1 MAETSVR
8 DRFHYFIGIDISTQT
23 VTVLLVGVRRSGAKL
38 EEVLLCDEWCAS
50 RRWAEEVDRKSPR
63 VWVRLVRELIG
74 ELARKCELVPEVT
87 AIGVS
92 TAFPGNFVV
101 LKDGSIDPRFV
112 SLYDNTDDAGLCGE
126 AYEDLLALAES
137 CTLNRM
143 WPGNMAVG
151 LVHLIKTQG
160 LDLENVVAVLPPN
173 TAFSYALL
181 QEAGAP
187 VEATVLPTDF
197 TQAVIGGLYDA
208 KEGSL
213 LPEAVARLLEGC
225 VAKFDASR
233 IRGLLPRAVPSWQ
246 NTVPSSALGSVQ
258 ELLGLPKLTAV
269 SVGAGDSPLGALALG
284 ADADTIINVRGS
296 SDSPVLTVPRPEPRH
311 SGRETVL
318 HYPMPTLASLSGS
331 PWCVVAPILRSGK
344 VWDWVKRLRFAGDD
358 PEADAE
364 LERLAGRALKRRL
377 RCRVPPLRF
386 DTALGGE
393 RAPDWDP
400 HATGRIC
407 GITEVHDIGDIA
419 LAALEGLSVR
429 LAACIRQMESRYNVC
444 PRNVVLAG
452 GPARNDLWS
461 WITGLFLGKEIYR
474 GQFTQASALGAAML
488 GYAAS
493 LSGCESVEQVSRE
506 LSELAV
512 LVRQH
517 PAVRP
522 VSVLPADEELRDLEA
537 DYKRQIALL
546 CGEI

>member
-1 MAETSVR
+1 MSATTYSL
-8 DRFHYFIGIDISTQT
+8 GLDISTQT
-23 VTVLLVGVRRSGAKL
+23 VTVLLMGVRRSGADL
-38 EEVLLCDEWCAS
+38 EEVLLCEEWCAS
-50 RRWAEEVDRKSPR
+50 SRWAEEVHRKSPR
-63 VWVRLVRELIG
+63 VWVQLVRELID
-74 ELARKCELVPEVT
+74 ELGRKCSLVQEVT

-101 LKDGSIDPRFV
+101 LKDGSLDPRFV
-112 SLYDNTDDAGLCGE
+112 SLYDNTDDAVVCGG
-126 AYEDLLALAES
+126 AYEDLLALAEN

-151 LVHLIKTQG
+151 LVHLVKTEG
-160 LDLENVVAVLPPN
+160 LDLENVLAVLPPN
-173 TAFSYALL
+173 TVFSYALL
-181 QEAGAP
+181 QEAGAA

-208 KEGSL
+208 RVGAP
-213 LPEAVARLLEGC
+213 LPKVVARLMEGC
-225 VAKFDASR
+225 LARFDASR
-233 IRGLLPRAVPSWQ
+233 VRGLLPRAVPSWQ
-246 NTVPSSALGSVQ
+246 NTVPSSALGNVRA
-258 ELLGLPKLTAV
+258 LLGLPSMRAV

-296 SDSPVLTVPRPEPRH
+296 SDSPVLTVSEPEPKR
-311 SGRETVL
+311 GERETVL
-318 HYPMPTLASLSGS
+318 HYPMPTMASLSGS

-344 VWDWVKRLRFAGDD
+344 VWDWVRRLRFAGDD
-358 PEADAE
+358 PEADAG
-364 LERLAGRALKRRL
+364 LERLAGQALKRRL

-400 HATGRIC
+400 HAAGRIC

-444 PRNVVLAG
+444 PRKMVLAG

-493 LSGCESVEQVSRE
+493 VSSCANEEQVSRQ
-506 LSELAV
+506 LRELAI
-512 LVRQH
+512 LVHQH

-522 VSVLPADEELRDLEA
+522 VAVLPADEELRDLEV

-546 CGEI
+546 CGEL